1 MSVSYLL
8 MIIFLFSLA
17 IVDLWVGVSYD
28 AVNFLNSAVGSRVT
42 SLRRIILVAAVGVF
56 VGAAVSNGMMDIARY
71 GGCN

>member
-1 MSVSYLL
+1 

-17 IVDLWVGVSYD
+17 IVELWVGVSYD

-56 VGAAVSNGMMDIARY
+56 VGAAVILTMIDF
-71 GGCN
+71 

>member
-28 AVNFLNSAVGSRVT
+28 AVNFLSSAVGSRVT

-56 VGAAVSNGMMDIARY
+56 VGAAVILTMIDF
-71 GGCN
+71 

>member
-56 VGAAVSNGMMDIARY
+56 VGAAVILTMIDF
-71 GGCN
+71 

>member
-1 MSVSYLL
+1 MSVFYLL

-56 VGAAVSNGMMDIARY
+56 VGAAVILTMIDF
-71 GGCN
+71 

>member
-1 MSVSYLL
+1 

-17 IVDLWVGVSYD
+17 IVDLWVGVSND

-56 VGAAVSNGMMDIARY
+56 VGAAVILTMIDF
-71 GGCN
+71 

>member
-56 VGAAVSNGMMDIARY
+56 AGAAVILTMIDF
-71 GGCN
+71 

>member
-1 MSVSYLL
+1 

-56 VGAAVSNGMMDIARY
+56 VGAAVILTMIDF
-71 GGCN
+71 